1 MVNEDTQ
8 GNVSQLQAEVKR
20 LKEQLA
26 QLTTGHVLP
35 ESFLTAGKM
44 STAFS
49 VLRET
54 ARGHEREN
62 PLMTGTTQQGTQSF
76 PQVFFCLFHLHR
88 NMVLCLLQIQIPGT
102 EFCETCGK
110 GEEK

>member
-26 QLTTGHVLP
+26 QLTTGHILP
-35 ESFLTAGKM
+35 GSFLSSGKM
-44 STAFS
+44 SAAFS

-54 ARGHEREN
+54 ARGYEREN
-62 PLMTGTTQQGTQSF
+62 PLTGVTQQGTQSF
-76 PQVFFCLFHLHR
+76 PQVPFCLFHLHR
-88 NMVLCLLQIQIPGT
+88 NMVLYYQIQIPGT
-102 EFCETCGK
+102 EFWERSGK